1 MAFSKS
7 DLVEFIGVS
16 SWNLL
21 VLEKNQ
27 NLIEKLSLFK
37 MKFYKQLSNLHLLEN
52 LIKLLSFIDNGLP
65 KGYLE
70 LDKDLSRG
78 YQGVAKK
85 SL

>member
-1 MAFSKS
+1 M
-7 DLVEFIGVS
+7 GVS

-21 VLEKNQ
+21 VVEKNQ

-37 MKFYKQLSNLHLLEN
+37 MKFYKELSNLHLLEN
-52 LIKLLSFIDNGLP
+52 FIESSSFIDNGLP
-65 KGYLE
+65 KGYLG

-78 YQGVAKK
+78 YQGIAKK